1 MHASAAR
8 AFFFLLSLFP
18 NSLSSL
24 FLNSQPPPPL
34 NRFRMTTTTPSKKSK
49 ATSPSSSP
57 KRNTPSRSTRSRS
70 LTPTRPSSASKK
82 EKKKGEEE
90 DDDGE
95 ESEEEE
101 EEEDIQPTME
111 KKEKKRRRSHASSSP
126 SPSPSLPPVASNK
139 RRMTMKKINEEEEED
154 VSLTNAYAETN
165 LVKTRFV
172 KEFKARSERAMEA
185 EEEAAS
191 LRVKLAES
199 ELRRVSAEAKVLAMT
214 KSSDGD
220 GQTPS
225 AATTTA
231 KGEGKTKRRSA
242 SPMVVSPTRRST
254 RATSADKEL
263 AENEENNN
271 NNNALVAALVPTA
284 NDENYYSPLMMKRE
298 IEARE
303 RAETE
308 RDKLR
313 EQLVALK
320 TRHAALEKKVMDDEG
335 DELEDEVK
343 EENKIIE
350 KLRKRLEKAE
360 TVNAELEMEVAD
372 LRSKRNERKA
382 VEAKLE
388 EALEMNEELKN
399 ALEEERKSLLEKNN
413 ASNNNNNN
421 NNNNKV
427 LKELIEEKEHTI
439 KILRQEMKSLEAS
452 AARGDML
459 HSKMVSVEAVE
470 ERLRSTEAKLSR
482 ANENVR
488 AKEIENESLQRA
500 VKNAGKWSSAL
511 LEEGPEELKNRVGA
525 LQSETLSLSEKLAEA
540 TKALKVEQTK
550 RELFESKAKE
560 EEEAINALEKQ
571 LETAKMDA
579 LNAKSIVEAKDSE
592 IASLQKMAENERKG
606 EKILQMKSSPF
617 TNEIIRGLE
626 KEITKLK
633 NSNNNCSS
641 NNNRNNNNTSSS
653 DEIIA
658 NLQKKEQR
666 LLVAF
671 KSTVLKFREA
681 VKLLFGF
688 NIELVGEKASKTQF
702 LITSVAN
709 ESATLLFNYD
719 EAKHSVSL
727 EKNDPSWERHSE
739 SLKKNFTLY
748 VEKEEEDEKN
758 SPGTTTSFGVPAFL
772 SNWNMDMY
780 NNTNNNN
787 N

>member
-1 MHASAAR
+1 MHASAR
-8 AFFFLLSLFP
+8 AFFSFFLFP
-18 NSLSSL
+18 ELSSL
-24 FLNSQPPPPL
+24 FLNSQPPPPPH
-34 NRFRMTTTTPSKKSK
+34 RFRMTPTPSKKSK
-49 ATSPSSSP
+49 ATSP
-57 KRNTPSRSTRSRS
+57 KRNAPSRSTRSRS

-82 EKKKGEEE
+82 KKGEEE
-90 DDDGE
+90 DDDNDDGE
-95 ESEEEE
+95 ESEEE

-111 KKEKKRRRSHASSSP
+111 KREKKRRRSRASSSP

-139 RRMTMKKINEEEEED
+139 RRMTMKKINEEEEEED

-165 LVKTRFV
+165 LVKSRFV

-214 KSSDGD
+214 KTGDGD
-220 GQTPS
+220 GQTPAA

-263 AENEENNN
+263 AENEENNKN
-271 NNNALVAALVPTA
+271 SNAVVVGALVPTV

-350 KLRKRLEKAE
+350 KLHKRLEKAE

-372 LRSKRNERKA
+372 LRGKRNERKA

-388 EALEMNEELKN
+388 EALEVNEELKN
-399 ALEEERKSLLEKNN
+399 SLEKERKSLLEKNN
-413 ASNNNNNN
+413 ASNNNNNDNN

-482 ANENVR
+482 AIENVR
-488 AKEIENESLQRA
+488 AKEIENENLQRA

-550 RELFESKAKE
+550 RELFESKAKA

-633 NSNNNCSS
+633 NSNNNSS
-641 NNNRNNNNTSSS
+641 NNRNNNNSSSS

-780 NNTNNNN
+780 NNTNTNN
-787 N
+787 

>member
-1 MHASAAR
+1 MHASAR
-8 AFFFLLSLFP
+8 AFFSFFLFP
-18 NSLSSL
+18 ELSSL
-24 FLNSQPPPPL
+24 FLNSQPPPPPPH
-34 NRFRMTTTTPSKKSK
+34 RFRMTTTPSKKSK
-49 ATSPSSSP
+49 ATSP
-57 KRNTPSRSTRSRS
+57 KRNAPSRSTRSRS

-82 EKKKGEEE
+82 KKGEEE
-90 DDDGE
+90 DDDNDDGE
-95 ESEEEE
+95 ESEEE

-111 KKEKKRRRSHASSSP
+111 KREKKRRRSRASSSP

-350 KLRKRLEKAE
+350 KLHKRLEKAE

-372 LRSKRNERKA
+372 LRGKRNERKA

-388 EALEMNEELKN
+388 EALEVNEELKN
-399 ALEEERKSLLEKNN
+399 SLEKERKSLLEKNN
-413 ASNNNNNN
+413 ASNNNNNDNN

-482 ANENVR
+482 AIENVR
-488 AKEIENESLQRA
+488 AKEIENENLQRA

-540 TKALKVEQTK
+540 TKALRVEQTK
-550 RELFESKAKE
+550 RELFESKAKA

-633 NSNNNCSS
+633 NSNNNSS
-641 NNNRNNNNTSSS
+641 NNRNNNNSSSS

-719 EAKHSVSL
+719 EVKHSVSL

-780 NNTNNNN
+780 NNTNTNN
-787 N
+787 

>member
-1 MHASAAR
+1 M
-8 AFFFLLSLFP
+8 
-18 NSLSSL
+18 
-24 FLNSQPPPPL
+24 PP
-34 NRFRMTTTTPSKKSK
+34 RRK
-49 ATSPSSSP
+49 ASSSP
-57 KRNTPSRSTRSRS
+57 SPSPALTAEKDRRLRRRS
-70 LTPTRPSSASKK
+70 SSSPRLPK
-82 EKKKGEEE
+82 ETHDKN
-90 DDDGE
+90 DDDDDDD
-95 ESEEEE
+95 ES

-111 KKEKKRRRSHASSSP
+111 KKGVRRFPSSSSP
-126 SPSPSLPPVASNK
+126 NNTNTK
-139 RRMTMKKINEEEEED
+139 RQKMSTM
-154 VSLTNAYAETN
+154 TNAYEETN
-165 LVKTRFV
+165 LVKTEFV
-172 KEFKARSERAMEA
+172 QQFKAQSKRAMKA
-185 EEEAAS
+185 EEENVD
-191 LRVKLAES
+191 LRMRLAES
-199 ELRRVSAEAKVLAMT
+199 ELKRVSTEAKVLAMMPESSARGGAKT
-214 KSSDGD
+214 KEEEEEE
-220 GQTPS
+220 QQQRR
-225 AATTTA
+225 
-231 KGEGKTKRRSA
+231 GKKRRSA
-242 SPMVVSPTRRST
+242 SPMVSPRRRST
-254 RATSADKEL
+254 RATSVDKEKETSAINSNDDAAIVL
-263 AENEENNN
+263 ATTTANNN
-271 NNNALVAALVPTA
+271 NNKQQQQN
-284 NDENYYSPLMMKRE
+284 YSPSMIKRE
-298 IEARE
+298 VEARE
-303 RAETE
+303 LAETE

-313 EQLVALK
+313 EQLLALK

-335 DELEDEVK
+335 DELEDKVR
-343 EENKIIE
+343 EENEVIE

-372 LRSKRNERKA
+372 LRGKRNERKT

-388 EALEMNEELKN
+388 EALEMNEGLKS
-399 ALEEERKSLLEKNN
+399 ALEEEKKALLENTNLNSLPKSPGGVGKKGKGKKNDD
-413 ASNNNNNN
+413 
-421 NNNNKV
+421 
-427 LKELIEEKEHTI
+427 EKEHTI
-439 KILRQEMKSLEAS
+439 RILRQEMKSLEAS
-452 AARGDML
+452 ASRGDML

-482 ANENVR
+482 AKENVR
-488 AKEIENESLQRA
+488 AKEIENEKLQRA
-500 VKNAGKWSSAL
+500 LMNAGKWTSASL
-511 LEEGPEELKNRVGA
+511 LDEGPEELKNRVGA
-525 LQSETLSLSEKLAEA
+525 LQTETIALSEKLAEA

-560 EEEAINALEKQ
+560 EEKLKDALEKE

-606 EKILQMKSSPF
+606 EKILQTKSSPF

-633 NSNNNCSS
+633 NSNNNSS
-641 NNNRNNNNTSSS
+641 NNRNNNNSSSS

-780 NNTNNNN
+780 NNTNTNN
-787 N
+787 